1 MNVSLSSHFTYKKLL
16 RFVIPSVVMMIF
28 TSIYNVVDGIYV
40 SNIVGTT
47 QFAAL
52 NFIFPY
58 VMILGAFGF
67 MVGTGGS
74 ALVSKTMGEGRHQK
88 ANSIFSMLV
97 CFTFIM
103 GIILTIVGYV
113 FLRPFAV
120 FFGAEGEM
128 LEYAVNYAWYLMPGI
143 LPLMFQGMFQTFMI
157 TAEKPH
163 LGLGITVGA
172 GITNII
178 LDAILIGAL
187 GMGLKGAAIATTLG
201 QVVGGILPLLYFIFP
216 NKSRLKLV
224 RPVFDGKALLKTLL
238 NGSSEFV
245 TNIALSIV
253 AMIYNWK
260 LLRLIGEDG
269 VSAYGVYSYLSFI
282 FVAVFLGY
290 SIGVAPVIGFN
301 YGAQNHEELKNV
313 FGKSIRFI
321 AVTSVSMTLISLIF
335 APQLAGI
342 FASKDPELL
351 KLSTTVLRI
360 SSLSYLLAGVNIFA
374 SAFFTALNNGLI
386 SATISFSRLLLF
398 QVVTV
403 TVLPLFM
410 GVSGVWTA
418 IVASELLALIVSGVF
433 LITQRKR
440 YRYI

>member
-1 MNVSLSSHFTYKKLL
+1 
-16 RFVIPSVVMMIF
+16 MMIF

-58 VMILGAFGF
+58 LMILGAFGF
-67 MVGTGGS
+67 MVGAGGS

-97 CFTFIM
+97 CFTLIM
-103 GIILTIVGYV
+103 GIVLTIVGYV
-113 FLRPFAV
+113 GLRPFAV
-120 FFGAEGEM
+120 FFGAEGEL
-128 LEYAVNYAWYLMPGI
+128 LEYAINYAWYLMPGI
-143 LPLMFQGMFQTFMI
+143 LPLMLQGMFQTFMV

-163 LGLGITVGA
+163 LGLCITVGA

-178 LDAILIGAL
+178 LDAVLIGAL

-201 QVVGGILPLLYFIFP
+201 QVVGGFIPLLYFIFP
-216 NKSRLKLV
+216 NKSRLKFV
-224 RPVFDGKALLKTLL
+224 RPEFDIRALLKSLL
-238 NGSSEFV
+238 NGSSEFI
-245 TNIALSIV
+245 TNISISV
-253 AMIYNWK
+253 VEMIYNWQ
-260 LLRLIGEDG
+260 LLRLLGEDG

-282 FVAVFLGY
+282 FIAIFLGY
-290 SIGVAPVIGFN
+290 SIGVAPIIGFN
-301 YGAQNHEELKNV
+301 YGAQNHAELQNV
-313 FGKSIRFI
+313 FKKSMRFI
-321 AVTSVSMTLISLIF
+321 AAASVSMTLISLIF
-335 APQLAGI
+335 APQMASI
-342 FASKDPELL
+342 FASRDPELL
-351 KLSTTVLRI
+351 KLATTVLRI

-374 SAFFTALNNGLI
+374 SAFFTALNNGVI

-398 QVVTV
+398 QVVSV

-418 IVASELLALIVSGVF
+418 IVASELLALVVSFTF
-433 LITQRKR
+433 LITQRKK
-440 YRYI
+440 YRYL

>member
-1 MNVSLSSHFTYKKLL
+1 MNVSLSSHFTYKKLFK
-16 RFVIPSVVMMIF
+16 FVIPSVVMMIF

-58 VMILGAFGF
+58 LMILGAFGF
-67 MVGTGGS
+67 MVGAGGS

-97 CFTFIM
+97 CFTLIM
-103 GIILTIVGYV
+103 GIVLTIVGYV
-113 FLRPFAV
+113 GLRPFAV
-120 FFGAEGEM
+120 FFGAEGEL
-128 LEYAVNYAWYLMPGI
+128 LEYAINYAWYLMPGI
-143 LPLMFQGMFQTFMI
+143 LPLMLQGMFQTFMV

-163 LGLGITVGA
+163 LGLCITVGA

-178 LDAILIGAL
+178 LDAVLIGAL

-201 QVVGGILPLLYFIFP
+201 QVVGGFIPLLYFIFP
-216 NKSRLKLV
+216 NKSRLKFV
-224 RPVFDGKALLKTLL
+224 RPEFDIRALLKSLL
-238 NGSSEFV
+238 NGSSEFI
-245 TNIALSIV
+245 TNISISV
-253 AMIYNWK
+253 VEMIYNWQ
-260 LLRLIGEDG
+260 LLRLLGEDG

-282 FVAVFLGY
+282 FIAIFLGY
-290 SIGVAPVIGFN
+290 SIGVAPIIGFN
-301 YGAQNHEELKNV
+301 YGAQNHAELQNV
-313 FGKSIRFI
+313 FKKSMRFI
-321 AVTSVSMTLISLIF
+321 AAASVSMTLISLIF
-335 APQLAGI
+335 APQMASI
-342 FASKDPELL
+342 FASRDPELL
-351 KLSTTVLRI
+351 KLATTVLRI

-374 SAFFTALNNGLI
+374 SAFFTALNNGVI

-398 QVVTV
+398 QVVSV

-418 IVASELLALIVSGVF
+418 IVASELLALVVSFTF
-433 LITQRKR
+433 LITQRKK
-440 YRYI
+440 YRYL

>member
-1 MNVSLSSHFTYKKLL
+1 MNVSLSSHFTYKKLF

-58 VMILGAFGF
+58 LMILGAFGF
-67 MVGTGGS
+67 MVGAGGS

-97 CFTFIM
+97 CFTLIM

-113 FLRPFAV
+113 CLRPFAIL
-120 FFGAEGEM
+120 FGAQGEM
-128 LEYAVNYAWYLMPGI
+128 LEYAVNYAWYLMPGV
-143 LPLMFQGMFQTFMI
+143 LPLMFQGMFQTFMV

-163 LGLGITVGA
+163 LGLWITVGA
-172 GITNII
+172 GVMNII
-178 LDAILIGAL
+178 LDAVLIGAL

-201 QVVGGILPLLYFIFP
+201 QVVGGFIPLLYFLFP

-224 RPVFDGKALLKTLL
+224 KPVFEIRPLLKSLL
-238 NGSSEFV
+238 NGSSEFI
-245 TNIALSIV
+245 TNISISV
-253 AMIYNWK
+253 VEMIYNWQ
-260 LLRLIGEDG
+260 LLRLLGEDG

-282 FVAVFLGY
+282 FVAIFMGY
-290 SIGVAPVIGFN
+290 SIGVAPIIGFN

-313 FGKSIRFI
+313 FGKSMRFI
-321 AVTSVSMTLISLIF
+321 IISSVSMTLISLIF
-335 APQLAGI
+335 APQLASI

-351 KLSTTVLRI
+351 KLATTVLRI
-360 SSLSYLLAGVNIFA
+360 SSLSYLLAGVNIFS
-374 SAFFTALNNGLI
+374 SAFFTALNNGVI

-398 QVVTV
+398 QIVTV

-418 IVASELLALIVSGVF
+418 IVASELLAIIVAISF
-433 LITQRKR
+433 LVTQRKK
-440 YRYI
+440 YRYL

>member
-1 MNVSLSSHFTYKKLL
+1 MNVSLSSHFTYKKLFK
-16 RFVIPSVVMMIF
+16 FVIPSVVMMIF

-58 VMILGAFGF
+58 LMILGAFGF
-67 MVGTGGS
+67 MVGAGGS

-88 ANSIFSMLV
+88 AESIFSMLV
-97 CFTFIM
+97 CFTLIM
-103 GIILTIVGYV
+103 GIVLTIVGYV
-113 FLRPFAV
+113 GLRPFAV
-120 FFGAEGEM
+120 FFGAEGEL
-128 LEYAVNYAWYLMPGI
+128 LEYAINYAWYLMPGI
-143 LPLMFQGMFQTFMI
+143 LPLMLQGMFQTFMV

-163 LGLGITVGA
+163 LGLCITVGA

-178 LDAILIGAL
+178 LDAVLIGAL

-201 QVVGGILPLLYFIFP
+201 QVVGGFIPLLYFIFP

-224 RPVFDGKALLKTLL
+224 RPEFDIRALLKSLL
-238 NGSSEFV
+238 NGSSEFI
-245 TNIALSIV
+245 TNISISV
-253 AMIYNWK
+253 VEMIYNWQ
-260 LLRLIGEDG
+260 LLRLLGEDG

-282 FVAVFLGY
+282 FIAIFLGY
-290 SIGVAPVIGFN
+290 SIGVAPIIGFN
-301 YGAQNHEELKNV
+301 YGAQNHAELQNV
-313 FGKSIRFI
+313 FKKSMRFI
-321 AVTSVSMTLISLIF
+321 AAASVSMTLISLIF
-335 APQLAGI
+335 APQMASI
-342 FASKDPELL
+342 FASRDPELL
-351 KLSTTVLRI
+351 KLATTVLRI

-374 SAFFTALNNGLI
+374 SAFFTALNNGVI

-418 IVASELLALIVSGVF
+418 IVASELLAIIVSLVF
-433 LITQRKR
+433 IFTQRKR